1 MKKRRIRDLLK
12 VKKKL
17 VADGAWGT
25 SLQNMGLEPG
35 QPAEYW
41 NLEYPEKVYQV
52 AESFVNA
59 GADIIETNSFGGS
72 RIKLRSYGLD
82 AKTAEINRIAA
93 SISSKAA
100 GKNVI
105 VAGSIGPTGKF
116 VMTGDISKE
125 ELFDLF
131 SEQAAALEEGGADAA
146 IIETFYDSDEI
157 EAAVTAVKQNSSLEI
172 IASLTWE
179 KNSAGTYRSM
189 MGLTPAQAYQIAI
202 ESGADI
208 IGSNCGAG
216 YEQLEE
222 LTDEVVKL
230 FPDVPILLNPNA
242 GLPVIESGRVVYGES
257 AESIAGIVERM
268 YERGASIIGG
278 CCGTTP
284 DHIKTIR
291 RVADKYL

>member
-41 NLEYPEKVYQV
+41 NLEYPEKVYRV

-131 SEQAAALEEGGADAA
+131 SEQAVALEEGGADAA

-179 KNSAGTYRSM
+179 KNSAGTYRTM
-189 MGLTPAQAYQIAI
+189 MGLTPARAYQIAI

-216 YEQLEE
+216 YKQLEE

-268 YERGASIIGG
+268 YESGVSIIGG

-291 RVADKYL
+291 RIADKYL